1 MNFSDSIYM
10 HYYAICNIC
19 FFLSFFTLYDQLE
32 FHPHLQMT
40 QFLSFLW
47 YSHIFIKHIFTPLF
61 AFWDT
66 SSVNFGM
73 LNVVEVP

>member
-1 MNFSDSIYM
+1 
-10 HYYAICNIC
+10 
-19 FFLSFFTLYDQLE
+19 
-32 FHPHLQMT
+32 MT

-61 AFWDT
+61 TFWDT

-73 LNVVEVP
+73 LNVVVEVP